1 MIKTTVTT
9 VTTEEKILTFWRLMS
24 VYSAVVIELSSINDD
39 GRSYTEQYLIY
50 TDLSS
55 RYREDPHD
63 DWADYDDMTLG
74 GIDWLLKQ
82 SNTTVKKYAGDDE
95 F

>member
-1 MIKTTVTT
+1 MIKTT

-24 VYSAVVIELSSINDD
+24 VYSAVVIELSYNDD

-55 RYREDPHD
+55 RYREDPRD
-63 DWADYDDMTLG
+63 DWGDYDDMTLG

-82 SNTTVKKYAGDDE
+82 SNTAVKKYAADDKL
-95 F
+95 